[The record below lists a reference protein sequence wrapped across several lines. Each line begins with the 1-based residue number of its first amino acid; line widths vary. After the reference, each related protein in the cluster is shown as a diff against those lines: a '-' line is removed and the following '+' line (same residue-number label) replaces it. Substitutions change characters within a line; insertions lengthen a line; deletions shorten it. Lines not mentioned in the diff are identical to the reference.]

1 MNRQGSLLDHL
12 ATLAS
17 GMLFGLGLAW
27 STMIRPESVLA
38 FLTFH
43 DLGLLLVLGSAVG
56 LNLLV
61 YQALPKIRRQALL
74 GGAFQ
79 QRPFTLDRQSLTGG
93 LLFGLG
99 WGICGVCPGP
109 ALAGLGAGN
118 ADLLIALA
126 SIFVGAGLHG
136 WWTGHQNSKVENA
149 LDRN

>member
-1 MNRQGSLLDHL
+1 MNQYAKFFDHL

-17 GMLFGLGLAW
+17 GLLFGFGLAW

-38 FLTFH
+38 FLTFQ

-61 YQALPKIRRQALL
+61 FQVFPKIRKQTLL

-93 LLFGLG
+93 MLFGLG
-99 WGICGVCPGP
+99 WGICGICPGP

-126 SIFVGAGLHG
+126 TIFAGAGLHG
-136 WWTGHQNSKVENA
+136 LWV
-149 LDRN
+149 DRQGKKTA